1 MSLIGSWP
9 LMHRPLICVSVNRF
23 YSSFCHVSDT
33 KSNLSRVKREH
44 SYHLTKLF
52 PASYMLGLRVSA
64 QYGTDSG
71 PSSLL
76 GIFRIGEM
84 IYWMRSKLA
93 CFPWESLLL
102 SFVRALTK
110 IILPSGACESVT
122 FFSFNVL
129 WNKESANTAEFFFF
143 FAKKGLEKHWY
154 LNNTNLNDTYHVK
167 EVLEKC
173 AWSISASVMPQSCVT
188 YYVGRFRRLILFRH
202 SKDVET
208 RTLPS
213 IRGKGILSFRSES
226 WKYLKKHHYKNV
238 LISLIISFVIG
249 FSGYFRPHLWLD
261 KLNLFIFSGSGIYHT
276 FGTKFLWES

>member
-1 MSLIGSWP
+1 MSLYFLFELLLMSLISSWP
-9 LMHRPLICVSVNRF
+9 LYAPPPNLYICKSVLLLF
-23 YSSFCHVSDT
+23 LPVSDS
-33 KSNLSRVKREH
+33 KLNLSRVKREH

-52 PASYMLGLRVSA
+52 PASYILGLRESA
-64 QYGTDSG
+64 QYSTDPC

-122 FFSFNVL
+122 FFFLSTFSGTKRVQIQRSSSSF
-129 WNKESANTAEFFFF
+129 SPR
-143 FAKKGLEKHWY
+143 KGLKNIQY

-167 EVLEKC
+167 KVLEKC

-188 YYVGRFRRLILFRH
+188 Y
-202 SKDVET
+202 
-208 RTLPS
+208 
-213 IRGKGILSFRSES
+213 
-226 WKYLKKHHYKNV
+226 
-238 LISLIISFVIG
+238 
-249 FSGYFRPHLWLD
+249 
-261 KLNLFIFSGSGIYHT
+261 
-276 FGTKFLWES
+276 